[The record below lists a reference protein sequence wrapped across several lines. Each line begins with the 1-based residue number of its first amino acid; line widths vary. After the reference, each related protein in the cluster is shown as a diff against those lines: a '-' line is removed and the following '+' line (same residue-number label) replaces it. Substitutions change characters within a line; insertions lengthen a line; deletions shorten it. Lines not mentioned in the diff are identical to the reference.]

1 MGDQVVQAIKKH
13 FIFPIPRRDL
23 GLQVFSLLESLVT
36 PESDWLWILWHLDLS
51 SFSVTRTGQVSIDLI
66 AENPIRTKQEK
77 TKGGSLLLGQ
87 HHPGGS
93 SPPWGAPAGGEAT
106 VQSQLLPRVETRG
119 EQESDLTWT
128 SSQSETSSSV
138 QVLMA
143 TPRGQPG
150 KGCAHAR
157 QYADLAFSL
166 ACRFCLE
173 IRTTL
178 LIRPSCRSSVLGGPR
193 GLLKNSGEEIR
204 ELLERWVLPT
214 LGNFLSFGVLFGIS
228 NEMIVAVGF
237 FIFFVNSI

>member
-1 MGDQVVQAIKKH
+1 M
-13 FIFPIPRRDL
+13 
-23 GLQVFSLLESLVT
+23 
-36 PESDWLWILWHLDLS
+36 WILWQLDLS
-51 SFSVTRTGQVSIDLI
+51 SFSVTRTGQVSIYLI
-66 AENPIRTKQEK
+66 AENPIK
-77 TKGGSLLLGQ
+77 TKSSKREQGGPLLPGQ

-106 VQSQLLPRVETRG
+106 VQPQLLPRVETRG
-119 EQESDLTWT
+119 EQKSDLTWT
-128 SSQSETSSSV
+128 TSQSETSSSV

-157 QYADLAFSL
+157 HYADLAFSL
-166 ACRFCLE
+166 ACRFWEE

-214 LGNFLSFGVLFGIS
+214 LGNFVSFVVLL
-228 NEMIVAVGF
+228 
-237 FIFFVNSI
+237 